1 MIAIIANPKARRF
14 SINKLMQ
21 IKQIFNE
28 SFKKVDIFYTKRPMD
43 GFEIA
48 KKINSSYK
56 IVCSYG
62 GDGTLNE
69 VVNGIVD
76 KDIKLGV
83 LPCGTSDVFALEL
96 GLPRNALKCA
106 KRYLKQN
113 YVNVHL
119 GELNNRYFVLM
130 AGVGIDAAAVLD
142 VNHSLKEYSGKL
154 SYILSGI
161 KSVKS
166 FDKLISVKTAF
177 EEKRCYSVIATNAK
191 KYGGNFPIF
200 KKANC
205 FEKNLYVCLFHTKK
219 SLWNMTKTAIFL
231 FFDINSNLHECFFA
245 DEISIDTFDIPI
257 QVDGDFAGFSP
268 ARIKASKKCVKV
280 LI

>member
-21 IKQIFNE
+21 IKQIFND

-43 GFEIA
+43 GLEIA
-48 KKINSSYK
+48 KQIKSSYK

-76 KDIKLGV
+76 TDVKLGV

-96 GLPRNALKCA
+96 GLQRNAINCA

-119 GELNNRYFVLM
+119 GELNNRYFILM

-154 SYILSGI
+154 SYFLSGI

-166 FDKLISVKTAF
+166 FDRLISVKTPF
-177 EEKRCYSVIATNAK
+177 GEKLCYSVIAANAK
-191 KYGGNFPIF
+191 KYGGDFSIF

-219 SLWNMTKTAIFL
+219 SLLNIAKSAMFL
-231 FFDINSNLHECFFA
+231 YFGINSNLHECFFA
-245 DEISIDTFDIPI
+245 DEIFIDSFDIPI